1 VEPTETVAITT
12 ERRLLQLWERPH
24 NTYGWLATDDHKDLG
39 IRYLFTAFCFLLI
52 GGVEALLMRVQ
63 LARPEQNFL
72 TPEMYDQIFSLHGIT
87 MIFWYAAPIL
97 SGFSVYLV
105 PLMIGARDM
114 AFPRLNAF
122 TYWTYLFS
130 GILLYVAPALG
141 QAPHAGWFSYV
152 PYTDVRYSPGLGM
165 DFYAVSLVFLT
176 ISTTGGATNFIVTIL
191 RLRAPGMTISRMP
204 LFLYSTLTISVVILF
219 ALPALTVA
227 CVGLELDRRWGTHF
241 FDIAGG
247 GNPTLWQQ
255 LFWFFGHPWVYII
268 FLPAT
273 GMISLIIPVFSRRP
287 IVGYPYVAVSTIL
300 TGLVGFSV
308 WLHHMFT
315 VGMSDLAMSFFS
327 AGSMTISLFTTV
339 TVFAWVATLWK
350 GRPVPTASMY
360 FALGSVAL
368 LVIGGLSGVFTG
380 IIPVDWQAHSTY
392 FVVAHIHYVLIGSN
406 LFPVFAGFYY
416 WLPKMTG
423 RMMNERLGKWS
434 FWVMFIGFNVGFF
447 PMHIVGLLGMPRRIY
462 TYAPE
467 LGLES
472 LNQIMTWGAFVLGIG
487 ILISMVNLLVSL
499 RNGPRAGKNPWNSD
513 GLEWETDSPPKAYGT
528 MHIPTVAS
536 RHPLWDDH
544 EEEEDPYND
553 RLLDEARL
561 TFTTS
566 WLDAQPFAVATM
578 PDNTPLPLLSS
589 VTLFTCFFF
598 VIFQMMWAAL
608 TGLAVTFLIFGIWMW
623 PRPMKGEL

>member
-1 VEPTETVAITT
+1 MPLHIGHIYFREFFYTSHRLSVRRRTRDGFRTCPTRMSA
-12 ERRLLQLWERPH
+12 
-24 NTYGWLATDDHKDLG
+24 
-39 IRYLFTAFCFLLI
+39 
-52 GGVEALLMRVQ
+52 
-63 LARPEQNFL
+63 
-72 TPEMYDQIFSLHGIT
+72 
-87 MIFWYAAPIL
+87 
-97 SGFSVYLV
+97 
-105 PLMIGARDM
+105 
-114 AFPRLNAF
+114 
-122 TYWTYLFS
+122 
-130 GILLYVAPALG
+130 ILLAWAWISTRSHLI
-141 QAPHAGWFSYV
+141 
-152 PYTDVRYSPGLGM
+152 
-165 DFYAVSLVFLT
+165 FLT
-176 ISTTGGATNFIVTIL
+176 ISTTGGAANFIVTIL

-204 LFLYSTLTISVVILF
+204 LFLYSTLTISLVILF

-227 CVGLELDRRWGTHF
+227 CVALELDRRWGTHF

-300 TGLVGFSV
+300 TGVVGFSV

-380 IIPVDWQAHSTY
+380 IIPVDWQAHNTY
-392 FVVAHIHYVLIGSN
+392 YVVAHIHYVLIGSN

-472 LNQIMTWGAFVLGIG
+472 LNEIMTWGAFVLGIG
-487 ILISMVNLLVSL
+487 ILISMVNLIVSL
-499 RNGPRAGKNPWNSD
+499 QNGTAARERIPG
-513 GLEWETDSPPKAYGT
+513 
-528 MHIPTVAS
+528 IPTAWNGEPIPRRS
-536 RHPLWDDH
+536 PT
-544 EEEEDPYND
+544 
-553 RLLDEARL
+553 ARCIFRRWRPAIL
-561 TFTTS
+561 CGTTTKRKTIPTTIVC
-566 WLDAQPFAVATM
+566 WTKRA
-578 PDNTPLPLLSS
+578 
-589 VTLFTCFFF
+589 
-598 VIFQMMWAAL
+598 
-608 TGLAVTFLIFGIWMW
+608 
-623 PRPMKGEL
+623 

>member
-1 VEPTETVAITT
+1 MASATAEQRLIT
-12 ERRLLQLWERPH
+12 LWERPH
-24 NTYGWLATDDHKDLG
+24 TIYGWLATVDHKELG
-39 IRYLFTAFCFLLI
+39 IRYLFTAVCFLLV
-52 GGVEALLMRVQ
+52 GGLEALAMRIQ
-63 LARPEQNFL
+63 LARADQNFL
-72 TPEMYDQIFSLHGIT
+72 TPEMYDQIFSMHGIT

-130 GILLYVAPALG
+130 GILLYVAPAIG

-165 DFYAVSLVFLT
+165 DFYALSLIFLT
-176 ISTTGGATNFIVTIL
+176 ISTTGGASNFIVTIL
-191 RLRAPGMTISRMP
+191 RLRAPGMAISRMP
-204 LFLYSTLTISVVILF
+204 LFLYSTLTISFVILF

-227 CVGLELDRRWGTHF
+227 CVFLELDRRWGTHL
-241 FDIAGG
+241 FDVAGG
-247 GNPTLWQQ
+247 GIPTLWQQ
-255 LFWFFGHPWVYII
+255 LFWFFGHPWVYVI

-300 TGLVGFSV
+300 TGVVGFSV

-339 TVFAWVATLWK
+339 TVFAWVGTLWK
-350 GRPVPTASMY
+350 GRPVPTTSMY

-380 IIPVDWQAHSTY
+380 IIPVDWQAHNTY
-392 FVVAHIHYVLIGSN
+392 YVVAHIHYVLIGSN

-423 RMMNERLGKWS
+423 RMMSERLGKWS
-434 FWVMFIGFNVGFF
+434 FWAMFIGFNVGFF

-462 TYAPE
+462 TYGSG
-467 LGLES
+467 LGLQP
-472 LNQIMTWGAFVLGIG
+472 LNELMTVGAFVLGIG
-487 ILISMVNLLVSL
+487 ILISMINLMISVRSGKL
-499 RNGPRAGKNPWNSD
+499 AGKNPWNSD
-513 GLEWETDSPPKAYGT
+513 GLEWETDSPPKSYAT
-528 MHIPTVAS
+528 VHIPTVTT
-536 RHPLWDDH
+536 RHPLWDEHD
-544 EEEEDPYND
+544 EEADPEDD

-561 TFTTS
+561 TLTTS
-566 WLDAQPFAVATM
+566 WLDARPLSVATM
-578 PDNTPLPLLSS
+578 PGDTLLPLLSAAATFGIFS
-589 VTLFTCFFF
+589 FL
-598 VIFQMMWAAL
+598 IFQMLWPALAAV
-608 TGLAVTFLIFGIWMW
+608 LATLILFGIWMW
-623 PRPMKGEL
+623 PKPMKGEL